1 MKKAGKLL
9 HVTPSGGV
17 VRFEV
22 EPKMGQP
29 VFDREGK
36 RVGNVIDIFGPTQRP
51 YVKIKP
57 ASGVRLEELVGKY
70 VYA

>member
-17 VRFEV
+17 GRFEV
-22 EPKMGQP
+22 EPKVGQP
-29 VFDREGK
+29 VFGRDGK
-36 RVGNVIDIFGPTQRP
+36 RVGNVIDIFGPVQRP

-57 ASGVRLEELVGKY
+57 ASGVRLEDLVGRY
-70 VYA
+70 LFI

>member
-1 MKKAGKLL
+1 MKRVGKLL
-9 HVTPSGGV
+9 HVTPSGGIG
-17 VRFEV
+17 RFEV

-29 VFDREGK
+29 VFDKDGK
-36 RVGNVIDIFGPTQRP
+36 RIGNIIDIFGPVERP

-70 VYA
+70 LYA

>member
-1 MKKAGKLL
+1 MKRVGKLL

-17 VRFEV
+17 GRFEV

-29 VFDREGK
+29 VFDRSGQ
-36 RVGNVIDIFGPTQRP
+36 RIGNIIDIFGPIQRP

-57 ASGVRLEELVGKY
+57 ASGVELEKLVGRY
-70 VYA
+70 LYA